1 MEVAGDQ
8 TGIACVLSV
17 SMGTHWGV
25 TSRDMKRSSH
35 LVTILTQMM
44 RVSVLLVSQIDWV
57 LRWNR
62 GSHVVPSYVDLLLL
76 VTIRWCVEM
85 GSVSHDRS
93 STAMLLIQ
101 GKRCYSSSIT
111 EMILRL

>member
-1 MEVAGDQ
+1 MLVEVASDQ

-35 LVTILTQMM
+35 LVTILAQMM

-57 LRWNR
+57 FRRN
-62 GSHVVPSYVDLLLL
+62 
-76 VTIRWCVEM
+76 
-85 GSVSHDRS
+85 
-93 STAMLLIQ
+93 
-101 GKRCYSSSIT
+101 
-111 EMILRL
+111 